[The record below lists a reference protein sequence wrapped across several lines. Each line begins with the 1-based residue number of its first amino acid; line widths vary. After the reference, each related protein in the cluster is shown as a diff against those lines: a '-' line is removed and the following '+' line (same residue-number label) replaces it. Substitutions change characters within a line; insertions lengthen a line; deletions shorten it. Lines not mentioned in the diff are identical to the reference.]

1 LPVSDPLAL
10 EFCRIGPSLET
21 RLAAFFDALTAR
33 GDDRWFHPH
42 PFTAAEA
49 ARLCAYRGRD
59 LYYAAATSATVL
71 AYGMLRG
78 WDEGYET
85 PSLGVAVHPDARGLG
100 LARAFMGFL
109 HAAASFQGA
118 RRVRLKVYPDNAP
131 ARRLYESLG
140 YTLEPTADGQFMGIL
155 DLKRGEHGRN

>member
-1 LPVSDPLAL
+1 VSDPSSL
-10 EFCRIGPSLET
+10 EFSRLCPPLQT
-21 RLAAFFDALTAR
+21 RLAAFFDALAAR

-42 PFTAAEA
+42 PFTAGEA
-49 ARLCAYRGRD
+49 ARLCAYQGRD
-59 LYYAAATSATVL
+59 LYYAAVVGDAAL

-100 LARAFMGFL
+100 LARTFMGFL
-109 HAAASFQGA
+109 HTAASFQGA
-118 RRVRLKVYPDNAP
+118 RRVRLKVYPDNTP

-140 YTLEPTADGQFMGIL
+140 YRLEPTADGQWMGVL
-155 DLKRGEHGRN
+155 DLKRGEHGRK

>member
-1 LPVSDPLAL
+1 VSDLLAL
-10 EFCRIGPSLET
+10 EFCRLRPPLQT
-21 RLAAFFDALTAR
+21 RLAAFFDALTAG

-42 PFTAAEA
+42 PFTAEEA
-49 ARLCAYRGRD
+49 ARLCAYQGRD
-59 LYYAAATSATVL
+59 LYYAAVAGDGVL

-100 LARAFMGFL
+100 LARTFMGFL
-109 HAAASFQGA
+109 HVAASLQGA
-118 RRVRLKVYPDNAP
+118 RQVRLKVYPDNIG

-140 YTLEPTADGQFMGIL
+140 YRLEPAADGQWIGVL
-155 DLKRGEHGRN
+155 DLKRGGHGRN